1 MVLRGVGAS
10 AGIGLGTAVCV
21 REQDLDYSHVAFS
34 GLEREKAR
42 LKEAMETF
50 CARTQAMADDV
61 KARVGEKESEI
72 LSGQIV
78 MLGDPFLLSQM
89 EEQIGGGLCAEAAL
103 DAVCRSF
110 IDMFSGIDD
119 EMMRQRATDIED
131 IRTRMLGILLGS
143 GNVDLSELPEHTV
156 LVVHDLT
163 PSMTVGLRREN
174 VEAILTEVG
183 GKTSHSAIL
192 ARALEVPA
200 VLGIPDLLSETRDGM
215 LVIVDGGKG
224 YAMLDPNSGIQEE
237 YLERR
242 RKQDREKLLLQLYRG
257 RDTVNADGRRLDL
270 YANIGGTADA
280 AAAAAAGAEGIGL
293 FRTEF
298 LFMDRTALPTE
309 EEQYEAYRTVAG
321 QMAGREVIIR
331 TLDVGGDKGIPYL
344 EMEKEENPFLG
355 YRAIRY
361 CLGRPELYKVQLR
374 ALLRAGAEHRNIKI
388 MLPLVSGVQELR
400 AARALLEECKA
411 ELTAEGR
418 EFDGR
423 IPLGVM
429 IETPAAA
436 LVADLLA
443 READFFSIGTNDL
456 TQYTVAADRGN
467 ARVEGLCSPFH
478 PAVLRSIR
486 SVIAAGKA
494 AGIPVGMCGEAAAD
508 PAMLPLLLAFGLD
521 EFSVSPSA
529 VLAVRREIGR
539 WSDDAAARTADAAMV
554 LDDSRAVEEYLRSA
568 AP

>member
-34 GLEREKAR
+34 GPEREKAR
-42 LKEAMETF
+42 LKAAMETF

-89 EEQIGGGLCAEAAL
+89 EEQIDGGACAEAAL

-119 EMMRQRATDIED
+119 ELMRQRATDIED

-257 RDTVNADGRRLDL
+257 RDTVNADGRRVDL
-270 YANIGGTADA
+270 YANIGGVADA
-280 AAAAAAGAEGIGL
+280 EAAAAAGAEGIGL

-321 QMAGREVIIR
+321 QMEGKEVIIR

-388 MLPLVSGVQELR
+388 MLPLVSGMQELR